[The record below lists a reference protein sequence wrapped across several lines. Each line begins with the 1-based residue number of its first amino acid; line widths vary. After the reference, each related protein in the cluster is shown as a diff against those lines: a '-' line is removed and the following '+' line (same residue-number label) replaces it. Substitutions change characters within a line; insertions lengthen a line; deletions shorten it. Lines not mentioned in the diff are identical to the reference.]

1 LNSTPSLIISIS
13 SLTGNITSLASGN
26 SISDF
31 VILKQFKVSIHHP
44 KAPSIVE
51 VIWSPS
57 LDGWVKCNTDA
68 LLLVILALQL
78 VLVFLGTIMVP
89 I

>member
-1 LNSTPSLIISIS
+1 LNSTLSLIISIS

-31 VILKQFKVSIHHP
+31 IILKQFKVSINHP

-51 VIWSPS
+51 VIWSPP

-68 LLLVILALQL
+68 LFLVILALQL